1 MITQERRHLGF
12 LKLIPQVHLLSRWS
26 EMSLRMEPQR
36 FVFSCFACSCV
47 FAPSFAVILPS
58 FYQRGTLK
66 RSSLRIFSLVFID
79 ADNLTMILI
88 GGAVVLCG
96 IYLWLWSGLYDD
108 LKSHTHNTV
117 RTTWIWTCSRL
128 WRWQWTFREPPLY
141 SRHLQQYCAPTV
153 DCLRF
158 LGSIF
163 SWEVQYSSHTL
174 CLEEGPTG
182 WTSCGNSGSSTCH
195 RSCPSSSA
203 LPSSSSLSPRTNNL
217 TQSFVFEI

>member
-1 MITQERRHLGF
+1 MF
-12 LKLIPQVHLLSRWS
+12 
-26 EMSLRMEPQR
+26 
-36 FVFSCFACSCV
+36 

-66 RSSLRIFSLVFID
+66 QSSLRIFSLVFID
-79 ADNLTMILI
+79 ADNLTMIVI

-96 IYLWLWSGLYDD
+96 ICLWLWSGLYDD

-128 WRWQWTFREPPLY
+128 WRWQWTFREPPPPSTLAIFN
-141 SRHLQQYCAPTV
+141 STV
-153 DCLRF
+153 DPLSRF

-182 WTSCGNSGSSTCH
+182 WTSCGNSGSSACH
-195 RSCPSSSA
+195 RSYPSSSA
-203 LPSSSSLSPRTNNL
+203 LPSSSSLSPRTNKL
-217 TQSFVFEI
+217 TQSFLFLRYNHYSFKNHNNN

>member
-1 MITQERRHLGF
+1 MSWNLSDLNLKVRCQTLLKNLVSTITQERRHLGF

-26 EMSLRMEPQR
+26 EMSLQMEPQR

-58 FYQRGTLK
+58 FYQRETLK
-66 RSSLRIFSLVFID
+66 RSSLPIFSLVFID

-96 IYLWLWSGLYDD
+96 ICLWLWSGLYDD

-128 WRWQWTFREPPLY
+128 WRWQWTFREPPPSTLAIFN
-141 SRHLQQYCAPTV
+141 STV
-153 DCLRF
+153 HPLW
-158 LGSIF
+158 I
-163 SWEVQYSSHTL
+163 
-174 CLEEGPTG
+174 
-182 WTSCGNSGSSTCH
+182 
-195 RSCPSSSA
+195 A
-203 LPSSSSLSPRTNNL
+203 LDS
-217 TQSFVFEI
+217 